1 MTTFG
6 PGSLVIAVVG
16 GLVGFPIIEG
26 AHKFKEFLS
35 PSITPL
41 HHAVHHAMSFEIF
54 MMLFSMGIAGV
65 GIFIAYKCY
74 MKVPDLPARITAKFP
89 VLYEYIYNKYFIDQL
104 YDAAVV
110 EPIKNGSDF
119 LWHGVDETVIDGT
132 VNGSATTVG
141 WISGHLRK
149 LETGFVQNYALA
161 ILVGVVIVAGY
172 LIGR

>member
-1 MTTFG
+1 MKRT
-6 PGSLVIAVVG
+6 
-16 GLVGFPIIEG
+16 
-26 AHKFKEFLS
+26 
-35 PSITPL
+35 
-41 HHAVHHAMSFEIF
+41 HAMSFEIF
-54 MMLFSMGIAGV
+54 MMAFSMTVAGV

-74 MKVPDLPARITAKFP
+74 MKDPDLPARITAKFP
-89 VLYEYIYNKYFIDQL
+89 VVYEYIYHKYFIDEL

-132 VNGSATTVG
+132 VNGSAGIVG
-141 WISGHLRK
+141 WFSSHLRK

-161 ILVGVVIVAGY
+161 ILAGVVIVTGY

>member
-1 MTTFG
+1 
-6 PGSLVIAVVG
+6 
-16 GLVGFPIIEG
+16 
-26 AHKFKEFLS
+26 
-35 PSITPL
+35 
-41 HHAVHHAMSFEIF
+41 MSFEIT
-54 MMLFSMGIAGV
+54 MMLFSMGVAGV

-89 VLYEYIYNKYFIDQL
+89 ALYEYIYNKYFIDEL

-110 EPIKNGSDF
+110 EPLKNGSDF
-119 LWHGVDETVIDGT
+119 LWHGVDEKVVDGT
-132 VNGSATTVG
+132 VNGSAWSVN

-161 ILVGVVIVAGY
+161 ILAGVVIVTGY